1 MIKKIIAGALS
12 AAIAVSVLPTAVFAE
27 YGSNIGTIT
36 TSDTP
41 DASIFDDSGT
51 VHDRAAWT
59 EWAKEGTPDVLAH
72 KMLDGNVAFVTKTSR
87 FWNKTAVETAAG
99 TPYFDENGKMVIP
112 AEAFG
117 RALGVTV
124 SGDYITEEE
133 ALKAAPG
140 WQAFTDTRGFMIFSK
155 NIDTV
160 INKAPAIENNIAWRH
175 YRSYYDVQ
183 IAMAYISW
191 TDVKVSADNWKA
203 LRNRARIAM
212 TLPAGDLDDYGE
224 RYINEIADNVKKYV
238 DNVDTTSDG
247 TTGFVDTGLYA
258 SFQHLLEMTQL
269 YAMMKDKNYTVPG
282 IDRKTL
288 RTKLLS
294 VFELLADEYIGKNKS
309 LDSNWYFNRITY
321 PQTMAQCMIL
331 LWDELDPS
339 YVKEVAANC
348 YVRYNNNLVGAYSI
362 PFKRY
367 TNGAEGEPTNAYSNY
382 TNLLWQTVTG
392 LMIAACAEN
401 ENLVNNLMKYA
412 AGVFEE
418 VTNSTDNE
426 VAMIKDGVYEDGSFV
441 FHSWYAYNMGYGY
454 SLIGTIGPLVALTDG
469 LPFDIQRL
477 RGFDTIYSWIE
488 KAWMPFIYSNARMRI
503 TVGREKASGLSGKG
517 NVMVKSLLMF
527 AAHSHS
533 KTGKE
538 EIERQLKPLVD
549 QYYDEYMNYERIP
562 IMQIYVHPAAN
573 AEIQTEL
580 DYVKN
585 DVGTKTVK
593 PYNNM
598 YYNMDKAVHKRDA
611 FTFMLSM
618 CSDRISNYEAINNE
632 GYTDWYTANGMTYLL
647 MDDEQYKDSW
657 WEYVDRYCMPGT
669 TVDTQ
674 KLNSTYSNY
683 GTVLPNNKWA
693 GGASDGMI
701 AVGGMEMPSQIQ
713 NRKANITGKKS
724 YFMLDNEIVCM
735 GTGISG
741 GTGEVSTIVENYLDT
756 KAAPENANATR
767 KDGYTEVVV
776 DGESLPFEFDKR
788 KDFDGAK
795 YVSLNND
802 RGWVFFDTDKISVM
816 RAVDRKG
823 YTGSGKEETKEG
835 HDVPFVTVKA
845 EHGTDPKNAS
855 YGYVILP
862 NRTAEQVAEYA
873 GSMSFTVVEQSDKR
887 HEILLKDG
895 TIMANLFEPGV
906 VDGITFKNRCSVI
919 IRPVGD
925 CKRVYVSDPTQS
937 ANTLFIGLPDN
948 GGVTG
953 ERLTLA
959 NKTVEINAGANYGKT
974 FSFLYVPEGA
984 KDGDIWSAEA
994 EGEGNGKIKTWSLKI
1009 KSSLIPLS
1017 TKLYAQSEENSDV
1030 TFEAVDTESLK
1041 GRVYVEGD
1049 RLYWLPPTGSEP
1061 VQDAIKIRATDA
1073 AGNTADFTVTVNAG

>member
-1 MIKKIIAGALS
+1 
-12 AAIAVSVLPTAVFAE
+12 
-27 YGSNIGTIT
+27 
-36 TSDTP
+36 
-41 DASIFDDSGT
+41 
-51 VHDRAAWT
+51 
-59 EWAKEGTPDVLAH
+59 
-72 KMLDGNVAFVTKTSR
+72 
-87 FWNKTAVETAAG
+87 
-99 TPYFDENGKMVIP
+99 
-112 AEAFG
+112 
-117 RALGVTV
+117 
-124 SGDYITEEE
+124 
-133 ALKAAPG
+133 
-140 WQAFTDTRGFMIFSK
+140 
-155 NIDTV
+155 
-160 INKAPAIENNIAWRH
+160 
-175 YRSYYDVQ
+175 
-183 IAMAYISW
+183 
-191 TDVKVSADNWKA
+191 
-203 LRNRARIAM
+203 
-212 TLPAGDLDDYGE
+212 
-224 RYINEIADNVKKYV
+224 
-238 DNVDTTSDG
+238 
-247 TTGFVDTGLYA
+247 
-258 SFQHLLEMTQL
+258 
-269 YAMMKDKNYTVPG
+269 
-282 IDRKTL
+282 
-288 RTKLLS
+288 
-294 VFELLADEYIGKNKS
+294 
-309 LDSNWYFNRITY
+309 
-321 PQTMAQCMIL
+321 
-331 LWDELDPS
+331 
-339 YVKEVAANC
+339 
-348 YVRYNNNLVGAYSI
+348 
-362 PFKRY
+362 
-367 TNGAEGEPTNAYSNY
+367 
-382 TNLLWQTVTG
+382 
-392 LMIAACAEN
+392 
-401 ENLVNNLMKYA
+401 
-412 AGVFEE
+412 
-418 VTNSTDNE
+418 
-426 VAMIKDGVYEDGSFV
+426 
-441 FHSWYAYNMGYGY
+441 
-454 SLIGTIGPLVALTDG
+454 
-469 LPFDIQRL
+469 
-477 RGFDTIYSWIE
+477 
-488 KAWMPFIYSNARMRI
+488 MPFIYSNARMRI
-503 TVGREKASGLSGKG
+503 TVGREKAAGLSGKG

-585 DVGTKTVK
+585 EVGARTVK
-593 PYNNM
+593 PYSNM

-618 CSDRISNYEAINNE
+618 CSERISNYEAINNE

-647 MDDEQYKDSW
+647 MDDEQYKDNW

-683 GTVLPNNKWA
+683 GTVLPDNKWA

-701 AVGGMEMPSQIQ
+701 AVGGMEMPSNIQ
-713 NRKANITGKKS
+713 NRTANITGKKS
-724 YFMLDNEIVCM
+724 YFMLDNEVVCM

-756 KAAPENANATR
+756 KAAPEDANATR

-788 KDFDGAK
+788 TDFDGAK

-802 RGWVFFDTDKISVM
+802 RGWVFFNGSKISVM

-873 GSMSFTVVEQSDKR
+873 DNMSFTVVEQSDKR

-994 EGEGNGKIKTWSLKI
+994 EGTGNGKIKTWSLKI

-1017 TKLYAQSEENSDV
+1017 TKLYAQSEENSDI

-1061 VQDAIKIRATDA
+1061 IQDAIKLRATDA